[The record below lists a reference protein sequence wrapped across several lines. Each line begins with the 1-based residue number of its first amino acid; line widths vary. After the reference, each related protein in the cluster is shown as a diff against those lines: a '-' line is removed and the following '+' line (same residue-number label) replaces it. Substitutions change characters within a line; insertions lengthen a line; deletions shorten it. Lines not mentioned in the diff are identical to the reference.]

1 MIMNLPLDDSINP
14 KLDSPFGMR
23 FRKTGRKGK
32 QVTYASPTV
41 AFWDAWRDDRAEMEK
56 KYSLFKQRQR
66 WWVILLPT

>member
-41 AFWDAWRDDRAEMEK
+41 AFWGRVA
-56 KYSLFKQRQR
+56 
-66 WWVILLPT
+66 